1 MPRPVSLIIGIAL
14 ALGAVEAVAYWWM
27 HPAPAGRGQPVL
39 VYQPSRS
46 AGVSPASQ
54 ESEAADQRSE
64 IGDEE
69 STSLH
74 HPQSTILDP
83 QSSPAS
89 FPSTLHSQPSTSTSL
104 PTVVEKALPALRCST
119 GTAAR
124 IDRDDGTTVHLAF
137 FEWNLADSTNVLEA
151 FKHLPDECMGSIG
164 MTLTTQLP
172 PRSYQVGAETLWF
185 DHTVFR
191 DSVGITVHA
200 FKGTWVSG
208 ANSLIGSGERGGVDQ
223 WNQLRWKSALTRFHP
238 AHARVAQGA
247 VRGIPNP
254 DLAWQAFEET
264 MLKDLKFQ

>member
-1 MPRPVSLIIGIAL
+1 MSSPVSILATIVF
-14 ALGAVEAVAYWWM
+14 ALGAVEATAYWWM
-27 HPAPAGRGQPVL
+27 HPAPAGLGQPVL

-46 AGVSPASQ
+46 AGVSPAS
-54 ESEAADQRSE
+54 EK
-64 IGDEE
+64 
-69 STSLH
+69 
-74 HPQSTILDP
+74 
-83 QSSPAS
+83 PAS
-89 FPSTLHSQPSTSTSL
+89 GVIPSTLNPPPSTSSTTTPL
-104 PTVVEKALPALRCST
+104 PAVVANALPALRCST

-124 IDRDDGTTVHLAF
+124 IDRDDGTAVHLAF

-164 MTLTTQLP
+164 MTLTAQLP

-223 WNQLRWKSALTRFHP
+223 WNQLRWKSALKRFKP

-247 VRGIPNP
+247 VRSIPNP